1 MSTKCHSCGRDIT
14 NNEEVNSKFVN
25 CSVCNQFSAKGNLNS
40 HKKVKGG
47 QKIMADKKTIVKKKV
62 EKTSKVE
69 KEVKVKKLKVGE
81 VRESNAKTIYTYMT
95 EDLKIS
101 KEEVRP
107 TLSRLQL
114 LIIKKKI

>member
-1 MSTKCHSCGRDIT
+1 
-14 NNEEVNSKFVN
+14 
-25 CSVCNQFSAKGNLNS
+25 
-40 HKKVKGG
+40 
-47 QKIMADKKTIVKKKV
+47 MADKKTTAKKKV

-81 VRESNAKTIYTYMT
+81 VRESNAKTIFTYMT
-95 EDLKIS
+95 EDLNIS